1 MCAICS
7 GAGEGTRA
15 EHHLTHGVSVWLCAA
30 HRSDDFQRRRAGR
43 DFVASLDAVWVAGGQ
58 RTKRHTRAL
67 AAHLRRVRPE
77 APARERPGSYA
88 WADLRRHVEGRFQ
101 RGENPRVVIAD
112 AQSEPHTGGTGPSY
126 RTLRRWFGEARWL
139 TSHNAPR
146 RPTSSPATKNS
157 QTLRDVHG
165 QVSPATSGGVGRKR
179 EPDAHVDG
187 DRTRSGPGP
196 IRGPC

>member
-43 DFVASLDAVWVAGGQ
+43 DFVASLDAVWAAGGQ
-58 RTKRHTRAL
+58 RTKRHARAL
-67 AAHLRRVRPE
+67 TAHLRRVRPE

-88 WADLRRHVEGRFQ
+88 WADLRRRVEGRFQ
-101 RGENPRVVIAD
+101 RGENPRLVIAD
-112 AQSEPHTGGTGPSY
+112 AQNEPHTGGTGPSY
-126 RTLRRWFGEARWL
+126 RTLRRWFSDARWL
-139 TSHNAPR
+139 TSHNVPHRSA
-146 RPTSSPATKNS
+146 TSPATANS
-157 QTLRDVHG
+157 QPSRDLLGQMPPATLR
-165 QVSPATSGGVGRKR
+165 SVGKGR
-179 EPDAHVDG
+179 EPVAPVDG
-187 DRTRSGPGP
+187 GGKRSGSGP